1 MVLKYC
7 IKDIVDDLLLYR
19 RTSEQLLAYFITVL
33 DVLKNDCAT
42 LNLKRCKW
50 FQDRFNFVGMDTAE
64 LVTKTVQYK
73 REDFANLE

>member
-50 FQDRFNFVGMDTAE
+50 FQDRCKCVGMGVESGGTQSAQSQNE
-64 LVTKTVQYK
+64 YFYK
-73 REDFANLE
+73 LE